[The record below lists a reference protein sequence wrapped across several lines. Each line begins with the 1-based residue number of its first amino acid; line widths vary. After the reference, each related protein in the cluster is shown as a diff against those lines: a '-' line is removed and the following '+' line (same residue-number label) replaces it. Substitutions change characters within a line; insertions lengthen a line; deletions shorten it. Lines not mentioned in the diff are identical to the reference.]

1 MLKKKKNYINI
12 WYAKIQLQKRT
23 TFKLSC
29 NPQSRVL
36 PSGLKVK
43 QRTPL
48 VCRKKELTNFHLHQ
62 YGRYFCNSNDTI
74 RHKITSGPAEPISSK
89 VSRSQNLTV
98 LSAEPEKWKY
108 PDINNEKIQTMAAI
122 LINRIELRL
131 RNCTETT
138 KNDSRTTILVLQY
151 SGRRE
156 N

>member
-1 MLKKKKNYINI
+1 MPK
-12 WYAKIQLQKRT
+12 KIQLQREC

-62 YGRYFCNSNDTI
+62 YGSYFRNSNNTI
-74 RHKITSGPAEPISSK
+74 RHKVTSGPAVPIGSN

-98 LSAEPEKWKY
+98 LSAEPEK
-108 PDINNEKIQTMAAI
+108 
-122 LINRIELRL
+122 
-131 RNCTETT
+131 
-138 KNDSRTTILVLQY
+138 
-151 SGRRE
+151 
-156 N
+156 